1 MRFYKG
7 IIMLIL
13 CLSLFGCSEDPKTI
27 KLRQESD
34 HFNFYSTKAD
44 KKSLDDLEESLE
56 SNYERIAKDL
66 QVTLDE
72 KIKVTIYPNISDFHK
87 AIGMMAAEDWIVG
100 AAINNQILMV
110 SPLNPGSV
118 HTYDTLMKTIVHEY
132 THVLVSKIK
141 YRTDVYLDEGIAE
154 VESNRVDNNAKYYLK
169 EVAKADKLPSID
181 EMKNN
186 YGKLEQPYGLSGGFV
201 EFIVNKYGYDKI
213 IDLIKEP
220 DDIENI
226 IGSTKEEIIA
236 KWSEYILSSY

>member
-34 HFNFYSTKAD
+34 HFNFYSIKID
-44 KKSLDDLEESLE
+44 KESLNDLEENLE

-72 KIKVTIYPNISDFHK
+72 KIKVTIYPNISEFHK
-87 AIGMMAAEDWIVG
+87 AIGMEDAEDWLVG
-100 AAINNQILMV
+100 LARNGEIMMV

-118 HTYDTLMKTIVHEY
+118 HNYESLMKVIVHEY
-132 THVLVSKIK
+132 THILVENIK
-141 YRTDVYLDEGIAE
+141 SNTAAYLNEGIAV
-154 VESNRVDNNAKYYLK
+154 VEANQINENSKYYLK

-181 EMKNN
+181 EMQNN
-186 YGKLEQPYGLSGGFV
+186 YSKLEQPYEVSGGFV
-201 EFIVNKYGYDKI
+201 DFIVNKYGYDKI

>member
-1 MRFYKG
+1 MF
-7 IIMLIL
+7 IL

-34 HFNFYSTKAD
+34 HFNFYSTKDD

-56 SNYERIAKDL
+56 SNYERISKNL

-87 AIGMMAAEDWIVG
+87 AIGMMAAEDWVVG
-100 AAINNQILMV
+100 AARNNEILMV

-118 HTYDTLMKTIVHEY
+118 HTYEALMKTIVHEY
-132 THVLVSKIK
+132 AHVLVTNIK
-141 YRTDVYLDEGIAE
+141 YRTDVYLDEGIAV
-154 VESNRVDNNAKYYLK
+154 VESNQIDNNSKYYLK

-186 YGKLEQPYGLSGGFV
+186 YGKLEQPYLLSGSFV